1 MESFPTQ
8 LLVFPV
14 IGPLCLGWENVL
26 IQKVKILVF
35 LMISYPLGHVTEAQ
49 TKCKDLHCCSRGSSA
64 GGTHFA

>member
-26 IQKVKILVF
+26 IQKVKMPSVSNDVL
-35 LMISYPLGHVTEAQ
+35 
-49 TKCKDLHCCSRGSSA
+49 SSGA
-64 GGTHFA
+64 CDRSIDQM